1 MLTMRLVQCLPSS
14 VSAWWTTSITSGWA
28 TSVSTSVWTSL
39 LVFWSVDW
47 VVLDWD
53 GDNMRLNDDWVS
65 VDERV
70 LLDHHR
76 ESWVF
81 WNLRDFDWNVDG
93 ERYLNFL
100 DDWDF
105 DLLVDWVLLDMMM
118 VNGMNMVWDWDLNV
132 FAVSKKHISI
142 MFLKQSIHRSS
153 KSQIVVGEYE
163 FARLDLVRSAKT
175 SLSMTSLFW
184 LLWKHVRCHRRR

>member
-1 MLTMRLVQCLPSS
+1 MPTMRLVQCLPSS

-28 TSVSTSVWTSL
+28 TSITTSVWTSL

-53 GDNMRLNDDWVS
+53 GDNMRLNNDWVS

-76 ESWVF
+76 ESRLF

-118 VNGMNMVWDWDLNV
+118 VNGMNMVWDRNLNV

-142 MFLKQSIHRSS
+142 MFL
-153 KSQIVVGEYE
+153 
-163 FARLDLVRSAKT
+163 
-175 SLSMTSLFW
+175 
-184 LLWKHVRCHRRR
+184 